1 MYSYKELESGRRK
14 DVKLVSTI
22 AKMKHVLL
30 LEAYGDVIAVDLPL
44 HAHGLEQ
51 EIAVR
56 LPYEGDR
63 KAGQWLRLRSF
74 KPINHG
80 SRILFISFEIDRD
93 NFTNSPQTLVTFTD
107 IHLTFKNSHLPP

>member
-22 AKMKHVLL
+22 AEMKHVLL

-63 KAGQWLRLRSF
+63 KAGQWLRSF
-74 KPINHG
+74 KLINHG
-80 SRILFISFEIDRD
+80 SRILFISFEIDNIYFIIR
-93 NFTNSPQTLVTFTD
+93 
-107 IHLTFKNSHLPP
+107 I